1 MLCIVS
7 PKRHSV
13 VSDDKLPTFARSFE
27 ATAEALRREAN
38 QSLSTRVVPPRVVRV
53 LSTDSVDGFCVAP
66 SDASQLDTICNSA
79 INMRHRFIR
88 NKHRFLTR
96 LLPALRRAVLTVSP
110 LAQHLP
116 VGARGRYCGYLVS
129 ALGWLCFGYA
139 FLVLLL
145 LAWFRGPP
153 PAGRASSSRTDYVAT
168 CAAPAGWCQKALLWF
183 SCVCAGL
190 ALLWAR
196 ISGAAFGSPG
206 SGAPPRLLPALR
218 RAVLTV
224 SPLAQHLPVGARGRY
239 CGYLVSA
246 RGWLCFEYAF
256 LVLLLA
262 GLVPGPPA
270 CCPRFVEP
278 Y

>member
-116 VGARGRYCGYLVS
+116 VGARRPYCGFPVS
-129 ALGWLCFGYA
+129 ARGWLCFGYE
-139 FLVLLL
+139 F
-145 LAWFRGPP
+145 
-153 PAGRASSSRTDYVAT
+153 
-168 CAAPAGWCQKALLWF
+168 Q
-183 SCVCAGL
+183 
-190 ALLWAR
+190 
-196 ISGAAFGSPG
+196 GAAFGWPG
-206 SGAPPRLLPALR
+206 SGAPRLLPALR

-224 SPLAQHLPVGARGRY
+224 SPLAQHLPVGASTRFR
-239 CGYLVSA
+239 LE
-246 RGWLCFEYAF
+246 WLRTIQLRCLRLYW
-256 LVLLLA
+256 
-262 GLVPGPPA
+262 
-270 CCPRFVEP
+270 
-278 Y
+278 